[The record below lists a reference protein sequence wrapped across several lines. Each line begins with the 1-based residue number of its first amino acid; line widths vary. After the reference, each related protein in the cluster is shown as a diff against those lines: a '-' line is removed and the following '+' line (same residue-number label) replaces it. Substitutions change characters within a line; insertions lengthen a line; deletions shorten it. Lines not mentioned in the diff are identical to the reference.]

1 MLDIEI
7 QQYGN
12 QLFKTAQ
19 QLQTLHSKD
28 ILYGSYS
35 IEQLQDKCSK
45 IQQSLNTLNAY
56 CDDYS
61 SQYTTN
67 QGKIQILQQAEQ
79 KTIDSLIQ
87 ENTQLLNSMVNIE
100 QRCMVDYINNPTIA
114 LESFQNIKSLL
125 TEICTTISVNAD
137 KRFNSEAL
145 KLSRQKLSETQIQK
159 QNIIQLISNKQA
171 KLKHLLDHKD
181 SSIISCV
188 KCHHKFSLVY
198 SEESCE
204 ALTSDIDKANLKL
217 DIVNKEL
224 KSIEDFISECLEYS
238 ALYRQYIQI
247 TSSHPHLSKY
257 WDYLQENNIITND
270 PRSAVHIFNKIEQD
284 LNLHIEYHSIQNKKL
299 SNEELLN
306 SLKQVGTESLQSLL
320 ETNKR
325 LYTSIGSLT
334 NKISSK
340 SLKYDL
346 LNSIIQKKKSIE
358 TLLKNIESLQTHR
371 ELLTKDYIETM
382 RRSSLNAFIKQIQS
396 ELGAKEHILHLASNQ
411 KSVIKNIEDQITELE
426 TDKEALTHLINSLS
440 PTDGLIAQGL
450 LGFIRS
456 YVDEMNEF
464 IEKVWAYSMTIQ
476 ACDVQDSESLDL
488 DYKFPINIDDP
499 DDPVPDVSKC
509 SKGMKEIINL
519 AFKITAMKN
528 LDLLD
533 TPLYLDEFGSA
544 MDTGHKNEIISLIK
558 SFNEQ
563 KTFSQMF
570 IVSHD
575 VTQYSSISNAQVCVV
590 CETNIITP
598 ESFNEHVKIH

>member
-1 MLDIEI
+1 
-7 QQYGN
+7 
-12 QLFKTAQ
+12 
-19 QLQTLHSKD
+19 
-28 ILYGSYS
+28 
-35 IEQLQDKCSK
+35 
-45 IQQSLNTLNAY
+45 
-56 CDDYS
+56 
-61 SQYTTN
+61 
-67 QGKIQILQQAEQ
+67 
-79 KTIDSLIQ
+79 
-87 ENTQLLNSMVNIE
+87 
-100 QRCMVDYINNPTIA
+100 
-114 LESFQNIKSLL
+114 
-125 TEICTTISVNAD
+125 
-137 KRFNSEAL
+137 
-145 KLSRQKLSETQIQK
+145 
-159 QNIIQLISNKQA
+159 
-171 KLKHLLDHKD
+171 
-181 SSIISCV
+181 
-188 KCHHKFSLVY
+188 
-198 SEESCE
+198 
-204 ALTSDIDKANLKL
+204 
-217 DIVNKEL
+217 
-224 KSIEDFISECLEYS
+224 
-238 ALYRQYIQI
+238 
-247 TSSHPHLSKY
+247 
-257 WDYLQENNIITND
+257 
-270 PRSAVHIFNKIEQD
+270 
-284 LNLHIEYHSIQNKKL
+284 
-299 SNEELLN
+299 
-306 SLKQVGTESLQSLL
+306 
-320 ETNKR
+320 
-325 LYTSIGSLT
+325 
-334 NKISSK
+334 
-340 SLKYDL
+340 
-346 LNSIIQKKKSIE
+346 
-358 TLLKNIESLQTHR
+358 
-371 ELLTKDYIETM
+371 M